1 MGWGNWQDWIIS
13 GAIFGIVIFWIVGI
27 VVGWFQERVNE
38 ENVQALDEQGTQ
50 PTCYHAREQVTD

>member
-27 VVGWFQERVNE
+27 VVGWF
-38 ENVQALDEQGTQ
+38 
-50 PTCYHAREQVTD
+50 